1 MAVGSETVALNDG
14 RRIGYAVYGA
24 TEGRPVM
31 FFSGT
36 PGSRLDARVGGA
48 DAVADQRGVRLI
60 VVERPGYGLSDR
72 KPGRRVV
79 DWPDDVRQVADR
91 LGLERFS
98 VYGYSG
104 GGPHALACAARLG
117 DRVTAVAAVSSVGV
131 PGVAGAF
138 EGMGPNERVLHR
150 LTRISPRLVD
160 AVYRL
165 VRRNAQA
172 SPDRFFRD
180 FEKDCSDSDRALLA
194 DASIR
199 EGFRATVLEALSTG
213 VGGAVDDWVA
223 LVRYPWGFEPEEVRT
238 PVALVFGA
246 ADRIVPVA
254 QGRDLARRIPN
265 AHVREVPGEG
275 HLLIVARL
283 GEILDA
289 LEAAASGGTKPEI
302 APSPPD

>member
-1 MAVGSETVALNDG
+1 MAVGSETVQLNDG

-24 TEGRPVM
+24 AEGRPVM
-31 FFSGT
+31 FFGGT
-36 PGSRLDARVGGA
+36 PGSRLDAHVGGG
-48 DAVADQRGVRLI
+48 DAVAHQRGVRLI

-72 KPGRRVV
+72 QPGRRVV

-98 VYGYSG
+98 AYGYSG

-131 PGVAGAF
+131 PGVAGAL
-138 EGMGPNERVLHR
+138 EGMGPNERVLHL

-165 VRRNAQA
+165 VRRNAQRN
-172 SPDRFFRD
+172 PDRFFRD
-180 FEKDCSDSDRALLA
+180 FEKDCSDSDRAVLA

-199 EGFRATVLEALSTG
+199 AGFRATVLAALSTG

-223 LVRYPWGFEPEEVRT
+223 LVRDPWGFEPEEVRA

-254 QGRDLARRIPN
+254 QGRDLARRIAH

-283 GEILDA
+283 GEILDD
-289 LEAAASGGTKPEI
+289 LETAAGGGAKPEI
-302 APSPPD
+302 ASSPPD

>member
-1 MAVGSETVALNDG
+1 
-14 RRIGYAVYGA
+14 
-24 TEGRPVM
+24 
-31 FFSGT
+31 
-36 PGSRLDARVGGA
+36 
-48 DAVADQRGVRLI
+48 
-60 VVERPGYGLSDR
+60 VVERPGYGFSDR

-117 DRVTAVAAVSSVGV
+117 DRVAAVAAVSSVGV

-165 VRRNAQA
+165 VRRNAQRT
-172 SPDRFFRD
+172 PDRFFRD
-180 FEKDCSDSDRALLA
+180 FEKDCSDSDRAVLA
-194 DASIR
+194 DAAIR

-223 LVRYPWGFEPEEVRT
+223 LVRYPWGLILRKFAHLWLLFLVRLT
-238 PVALVFGA
+238 ASFLSRKAVTWLAGFHMRTYERYLE
-246 ADRIVPVA
+246 
-254 QGRDLARRIPN
+254 RDIC
-265 AHVREVPGEG
+265 
-275 HLLIVARL
+275 
-283 GEILDA
+283 
-289 LEAAASGGTKPEI
+289 
-302 APSPPD
+302 